1 MYSLGLTVN
10 RLPLCHFVGILSLIL
25 KLIALQNPR
34 KIHAATQLCSAG
46 AACAVDGRFWKDGQ
60 DSALASA
67 LGMVWKRITGVA
79 RREIPTVSNHFLPV
93 FMKRQRA
100 VS

>member
-1 MYSLGLTVN
+1 M
-10 RLPLCHFVGILSLIL
+10 
-25 KLIALQNPR
+25 
-34 KIHAATQLCSAG
+34 
-46 AACAVDGRFWKDGQ
+46 DGRFWKDGQ